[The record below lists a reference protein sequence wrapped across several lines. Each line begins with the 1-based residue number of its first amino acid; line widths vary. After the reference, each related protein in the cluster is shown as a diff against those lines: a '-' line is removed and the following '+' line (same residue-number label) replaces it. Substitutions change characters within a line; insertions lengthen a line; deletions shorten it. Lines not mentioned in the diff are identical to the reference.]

1 MSRRLALLLVLLLP
15 APLPAQPLQPLP
27 QNDLAAIDIEPPLP
41 LPEQKPLWPIAAGA
55 GLLLGG
61 VLLFVVLRRKKPQPQ
76 PAPQA
81 HETALLA
88 LTQADALIAA
98 QDCAAFAALFD
109 QTLRRYLEERFGIAA
124 FRRTAGELICFLAD
138 PEEEQL
144 KAYSETLQTWL
155 AFCEAAKFAGAA
167 LNEADMAEL
176 TAQLRT
182 FVEATKETLP
192 RSATPR

>member
-15 APLPAQPLQPLP
+15 APLLAQPLALP
-27 QNDLAAIDIEPPLP
+27 MQDELAAIDIEPPLP

-61 VLLFVVLRRKKPQPQ
+61 VLLFVVLRRKKTQPQ

-88 LTQADALIAA
+88 LTQADALIAKK
-98 QDCAAFAALFD
+98 DCAAFAALFD
-109 QTLRRYLEERFGIAA
+109 QTLRRYLEQRFGIDAS
-124 FRRTAGELICFLAD
+124 RQTAGELICFLAD

-144 KAYSETLQTWL
+144 KAYAESLQNWL

-176 TAQLRT
+176 TAQLRA
-182 FVEATKETLP
+182 FVEATKNALP
-192 RSATPR
+192 CAATPR